1 MEEDS
6 FLTVRDL
13 KTQFFTYEGT
23 VQALDGVNF
32 QVKENEA
39 VGLVGE
45 TGCGKSVTALSIL
58 RLVRPPGYIVAGEI
72 LYKKE
77 NLLSKTEQE
86 MRTIRGKGISMV
98 FQDPTNCLNPVMKV
112 GDQISELF
120 IHHQKSSKSE
130 ARKETLEL
138 MENLD
143 LPDARRLYGQY
154 PHEFSGGMRQRI
166 MLAIALGLR
175 PGLVIFDE
183 PTTNLDVTTQAEILE
198 YIKQLEEKYEM
209 ASIWITHNLGI
220 VANMCDRVAVMYAGS
235 VVEVGGV
242 SKVLLN
248 PAHPYTQM
256 LQKCVP
262 RLNQEKKRLEV
273 ISGTVPDLTN
283 PPKGCRFHPRCPLAM
298 EKCKTERPGQMEIGR
313 EHLVACWLHGK

>member
-1 MEEDS
+1 
-6 FLTVRDL
+6 
-13 KTQFFTYEGT
+13 
-23 VQALDGVNF
+23 
-32 QVKENEA
+32 
-39 VGLVGE
+39 
-45 TGCGKSVTALSIL
+45 
-58 RLVRPPGYIVAGEI
+58 
-72 LYKKE
+72 
-77 NLLSKTEQE
+77 
-86 MRTIRGKGISMV
+86 
-98 FQDPTNCLNPVMKV
+98 
-112 GDQISELF
+112 
-120 IHHQKSSKSE
+120 
-130 ARKETLEL
+130 